1 MRERRERKWRGFTN
15 QIDAATRDRRR
26 PSSLSFFFSI
36 VLRGFLDDWSSSM
49 LSILATRDAARG
61 LDEKCFIKEEGVVA
75 PPCYCLLG
83 TLPDPLIAC

>member
-1 MRERRERKWRGFTN
+1 MRERENGGDSLIKLT
-15 QIDAATRDRRR
+15 QRRASVAGR
-26 PSSLSFFFSI
+26 RLFFFLSI

-61 LDEKCFIKEEGVVA
+61 LDEKCVIKEEGVVS

-83 TLPDPLIAC
+83 TLLDPLIAC